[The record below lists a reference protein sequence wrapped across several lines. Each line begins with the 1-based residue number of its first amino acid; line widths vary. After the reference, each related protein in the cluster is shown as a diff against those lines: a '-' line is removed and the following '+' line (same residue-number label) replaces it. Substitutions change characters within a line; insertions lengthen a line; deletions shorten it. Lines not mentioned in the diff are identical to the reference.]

1 MYLQS
6 QFAQLVGFKVDI
18 YFIILHLKY
27 GRSYFGDF
35 NQSVQVLCSRN
46 RIGEYYFNS
55 ILRFVN
61 AFGREETEIILGR
74 DQYVFCQFAVDSCRT
89 AVGGD
94 FQLVVFRC
102 ANDTGYFK
110 LIARRMICRSDTDR
124 IALAVS
130 AFGREH
136 FLNCFFGSGIT
147 ETYFT
152 FQCHQV
158 AMAIY
163 VDGCQWFDIQCE
175 IGFLYSER
183 EFEFFQTTVH
193 FYKPA

>member
-6 QFAQLVGFKVDI
+6 QFAQLVGFKVDV

-27 GRSYFGDF
+27 RRWYFGDF
-35 NQSVQVLCSRN
+35 NQSVQVLCGRN

-55 ILRFVN
+55 IFRFVN

-89 AVGGD
+89 AISGD
-94 FQLVVFRC
+94 FQLIVFC
-102 ANDTGYFK
+102 FANDTGYFK
-110 LIARRMICRSDTDR
+110 QVACRMICRSDTDR

-130 AFGREH
+130 TFGREH

-152 FQCHQV
+152 FQRHQV

-163 VDGCQWFDIQCE
+163 VDGCQRFNI
-175 IGFLYSER
+175 
-183 EFEFFQTTVH
+183 
-193 FYKPA
+193 